1 MPFNDDD
8 EFEMDNEELSDEERN
23 ELSKEFEK
31 ERLALEN
38 HPLYRQANEVTDTLE
53 ILLNSSDS
61 EDTLVETHSL
71 ILRDSIVLIKAK
83 LYSSLKS
90 DSYLVCMQNASI
102 IREQAEY
109 MRLSSHT
116 LNSIC

>member
-8 EFEMDNEELSDEERN
+8 DFELDNGELSDEERN

-53 ILLNSSDS
+53 ILPA
-61 EDTLVETHSL
+61 TPT
-71 ILRDSIVLIKAK
+71 
-83 LYSSLKS
+83 
-90 DSYLVCMQNASI
+90 
-102 IREQAEY
+102 
-109 MRLSSHT
+109 
-116 LNSIC
+116 